1 MVAIGALVRRSSLSY
16 CPAINLP
23 IVLCHDLSH
32 RQCFHFLCDTSKPYD
47 AHRNLDTRTL
57 ILSFTFT
64 FANSDT
70 LLFLYYLFSP
80 RRRTLTTSN
89 SRTNNRK
96 KPIPTTPHHTTT
108 TTTTI
113 TAKMLPLLSALS
125 LGKKAYK
132 FAESRKNGGSEGE
145 SQHKQKKPMSATGK
159 LRLFLGL
166 PVILTAIALLLSVLC
181 VYAGSKPGMMDN
193 YAVFTLNT
201 SRVGENV
208 LSDINGAIKAVD
220 IKFKRSEEFVMMTA
234 PAAMI
239 TPAPTTMVTM
249 AQRDLHQIV
258 NSEAGEFT
266 SKAGSLTSKAGAKA
280 TSAKSVVASKASSAQ
295 GAAKSAAN
303 SAVGSAQKKVIDIVN
318 KAFRNAV
325 DGLELKD
332 IYNIH
337 ISSSCIGTYEYK
349 DGKNYTSSDPVDK
362 IEDLRPRIDSCEKHS
377 AVNPFQVVRIV
388 YWIAVVMTAIALILG
403 IFGLVRPT
411 KKVAMIN
418 VLGTLPALIFMGLA
432 SAVTHGMA
440 TGAAHLITF
449 VGEKVGITGVAGSKF
464 ITLTWATTIM
474 LLVNMSFWALAV
486 FLIGRSE
493 KMSGGAPRQ
502 RPDRSSMV
510 CMGEYEVSRPLP
522 AHVDRNGHAMI

>member
-1 MVAIGALVRRSSLSY
+1 
-16 CPAINLP
+16 
-23 IVLCHDLSH
+23 
-32 RQCFHFLCDTSKPYD
+32 
-47 AHRNLDTRTL
+47 
-57 ILSFTFT
+57 
-64 FANSDT
+64 
-70 LLFLYYLFSP
+70 
-80 RRRTLTTSN
+80 
-89 SRTNNRK
+89 
-96 KPIPTTPHHTTT
+96 
-108 TTTTI
+108 
-113 TAKMLPLLSALS
+113 MLPLLSALS
-125 LGKKAYK
+125 LGKKAYN
-132 FAESRKNGGSEGE
+132 FAQSRKDGGEGE
-145 SQHKQKKPMSATGK
+145 SNNHKQQKKPMSATGK

-208 LSDINGAIKAVD
+208 LRDINGAIKAVD
-220 IKFKRSEEFVMMTA
+220 IKFKRSESMDA
-234 PAAMI
+234 PVAMI
-239 TPAPTTMVTM
+239 TPAPTTMATV
-249 AQRDLHQIV
+249 AQRGVTDMFG
-258 NSEAGEFT
+258 SFTGEAA
-266 SKAGSLTSKAGAKA
+266 SKASSAKSEIASKA
-280 TSAKSVVASKASSAQ
+280 TSAKSQVASKASSAQ

-318 KAFRNAV
+318 KAFRNAIE
-325 DGLELKD
+325 GLELKD
-332 IYNIH
+332 IHNIH

-349 DGKNYTSSDPVDK
+349 DGKNYTTSDNSSRID
-362 IEDLRPRIDSCEKHS
+362 ELRPRIDGCEKHS

-440 TGAAHLITF
+440 TGAAHLVTF
-449 VGEKVGITGVAGSKF
+449 IGEKVGITGVAGSNF

-474 LLVNMSFWALAV
+474 LLVNMSIWALAV
-486 FLIGRSE
+486 FLIGRVE
-493 KMSGGAPRQ
+493 KKSGGAPRK
-502 RPDRSSMV
+502 RPDRTSMV

>member
-1 MVAIGALVRRSSLSY
+1 
-16 CPAINLP
+16 
-23 IVLCHDLSH
+23 
-32 RQCFHFLCDTSKPYD
+32 
-47 AHRNLDTRTL
+47 
-57 ILSFTFT
+57 
-64 FANSDT
+64 
-70 LLFLYYLFSP
+70 
-80 RRRTLTTSN
+80 
-89 SRTNNRK
+89 
-96 KPIPTTPHHTTT
+96 
-108 TTTTI
+108 
-113 TAKMLPLLSALS
+113 MLPLLSALS

-159 LRLFLGL
+159 LRLFLGI

-208 LSDINGAIKAVD
+208 LRDINGAIKAVD
-220 IKFKRSEEFVMMTA
+220 IKFKRSEEFSMMTA
-234 PAAMI
+234 PVTMI
-239 TPAPTTMVTM
+239 TPAPTTMMTM
-249 AQRDLHQIV
+249 AQCDLAEIV
-258 NSEAGEFT
+258 NS
-266 SKAGSLTSKAGAKA
+266 GSDKLTSKVGSKVSSVKSEVTSKA
-280 TSAKSVVASKASSAQ
+280 TSAKSQVTSKASSAQ

-318 KAFRNAV
+318 KAFRNAIE
-325 DGLELKD
+325 GLELKD

-349 DGKNYTSSDPVDK
+349 DGKNYTSSDNSSRTD
-362 IEDLRPRIDSCEKHS
+362 ELRPRIDSCEKHS
-377 AVNPFQVVRIV
+377 AVNPFQVVRIF

-411 KKVAMIN
+411 RKVAMIN

-440 TGAAHLITF
+440 TGAAHLVTF
-449 VGEKVGITGVAGSKF
+449 IGEKVGITGVTGSKI
-464 ITLTWATTIM
+464 ITVTWATTIM
-474 LLVNMSFWALAV
+474 LLVNMSIWALAV
-486 FLIGRSE
+486 FLIGRVE
-493 KMSGGAPRQ
+493 KKSGGAPRK
-502 RPDRSSMV
+502 RPDRTSMV

-522 AHVDRNGHAMI
+522 AHVNRNGHAMI

>member
-1 MVAIGALVRRSSLSY
+1 
-16 CPAINLP
+16 
-23 IVLCHDLSH
+23 
-32 RQCFHFLCDTSKPYD
+32 
-47 AHRNLDTRTL
+47 
-57 ILSFTFT
+57 
-64 FANSDT
+64 
-70 LLFLYYLFSP
+70 
-80 RRRTLTTSN
+80 
-89 SRTNNRK
+89 
-96 KPIPTTPHHTTT
+96 
-108 TTTTI
+108 
-113 TAKMLPLLSALS
+113 MLPLLSALS
-125 LGKKAYK
+125 LGKKAYN
-132 FAESRKNGGSEGE
+132 FAQSRKDGGEGE
-145 SQHKQKKPMSATGK
+145 SNNHKQQKKPMSATGK

-166 PVILTAIALLLSVLC
+166 PVILTAIALLRSVLC

-201 SRVGENV
+201 SMVGENV
-208 LSDINGAIKAVD
+208 LRDINGAIKAVD
-220 IKFKRSEEFVMMTA
+220 IKFKRSEEFSMMTA
-234 PAAMI
+234 PVAMI
-239 TPAPTTMVTM
+239 TPASTTMMTL
-249 AQRDLHQIV
+249 AQRDLAEIV
-258 NSEAGEFT
+258 NS
-266 SKAGSLTSKAGAKA
+266 GSDKLTSKVGSKVSSVKSEVTSKA
-280 TSAKSVVASKASSAQ
+280 TSAKSQVASKASSAQ

-318 KAFRNAV
+318 KAFRNAIE
-325 DGLELKD
+325 GLELKD

-349 DGKNYTSSDPVDK
+349 DGKNYTTSDNSSRTD
-362 IEDLRPRIDSCEKHS
+362 ELRPRIDSCEKHS

-440 TGAAHLITF
+440 TGAAHLVTF
-449 VGEKVGITGVAGSKF
+449 IGEKVGITGVAGSKF

-474 LLVNMSFWALAV
+474 LLVNMSIWALAV
-486 FLIGRSE
+486 FLIGRVE
-493 KMSGGAPRQ
+493 KKSGGAPRE
-502 RPDRSSMV
+502 RPDRTSMV

>member
-1 MVAIGALVRRSSLSY
+1 
-16 CPAINLP
+16 
-23 IVLCHDLSH
+23 
-32 RQCFHFLCDTSKPYD
+32 
-47 AHRNLDTRTL
+47 
-57 ILSFTFT
+57 
-64 FANSDT
+64 
-70 LLFLYYLFSP
+70 
-80 RRRTLTTSN
+80 
-89 SRTNNRK
+89 
-96 KPIPTTPHHTTT
+96 
-108 TTTTI
+108 
-113 TAKMLPLLSALS
+113 MLPLLSALS
-125 LGKKAYK
+125 LGKKAYN
-132 FAESRKNGGSEGE
+132 FAQSRKDGGEGE
-145 SQHKQKKPMSATGK
+145 SNHKQKKPMSATGK

-208 LSDINGAIKAVD
+208 LRDINGAIRAVD
-220 IKFKRSEEFVMMTA
+220 IKFKRSEDFSMMSA
-234 PAAMI
+234 PVAMI
-239 TPAPTTMVTM
+239 TPAPTTMATM
-249 AQRDLHQIV
+249 AQRGVTDMIGSFT
-258 NSEAGEFT
+258 SEAG
-266 SKAGSLTSKAGAKA
+266 SKASSAKSQAASKA
-280 TSAKSVVASKASSAQ
+280 TSAKSQVASKASSAQ

-318 KAFRNAV
+318 KAFRNAI

-349 DGKNYTSSDPVDK
+349 DGKNYTSSDPMAN
-362 IEDLRPRIDSCEKHS
+362 IEQLRPRIDSCEKHS
-377 AVNPFQVVRIV
+377 AVNPFQVVRII

-474 LLVNMSFWALAV
+474 LLVNMSFWALAF
-486 FLIGRSE
+486 FLIGRVE
-493 KMSGGAPRQ
+493 KKSGGAPRK
-502 RPDRSSMV
+502 RPDRTSMV